1 MVKKITYAFLAIF
14 LLLTIVGIF
23 GIRHFN
29 NLWFKET
36 PNYLIYSSEAK
47 PMDFRWSSNTYGD
60 YFEPHE
66 AMLIPVQM
74 AGIVNP
80 LYFQFD
86 TGAPTT
92 LIYGNTLKSL
102 GEAGIDVAE
111 IAKGDRRYVQ
121 SLDFVLGGNNTS
133 AAMIQI
139 LENYG
144 NPIDQSDTTRALKI
158 GTIGA
163 DFMDQRITLIDFKNE
178 VIQIYN
184 ERPHWMSSLS
194 GFQAFAF
201 DGRRF
206 MLPTQIAGKE
216 LELFY
221 DSGCSAF
228 GLITSK
234 KRFDDYTDEKEKE
247 VKYEGKRF
255 GESLTIHHKSSNET
269 MEIGHATLPLKRIS
283 YVDIYADYQRFMT
296 PFTRIGGWLGNKPF
310 TESTLIL
317 DTKKEEFIV
326 IESTDNYQKQ

>member
-1 MVKKITYAFLAIF
+1 MGLF
-14 LLLTIVGIF
+14 LLLVIAGMIGIKY
-23 GIRHFN
+23 FN
-29 NLWFKET
+29 NLWFKDT

-66 AMLIPVQM
+66 AILIPVKIK
-74 AGIVNP
+74 GILNP

-92 LIYGNTLKSL
+92 FIYGNTLKSL
-102 GEAGIDVAE
+102 RDAGVAIE
-111 IAKGDRRYVQ
+111 ETVKEGRPYVQ

-144 NPIDQSDTTRALKI
+144 NLIDQKDTTRAVKI

-178 VIQIYN
+178 VIQVYN
-184 ERPHWMSSLS
+184 ERPHWMSSLP

-201 DGRRF
+201 EGRRF

-221 DSGCSAF
+221 DSGSSAF

-234 KRFDDYTDEKEKE
+234 KRFDDYTDKNEEE
-247 VKYEGKRF
+247 VKYDGNRLD
-255 GESLTIHHKSSNET
+255 ESLTIHHKSSNEI

-326 IESTDNYQKQ
+326 IESTDNYQK